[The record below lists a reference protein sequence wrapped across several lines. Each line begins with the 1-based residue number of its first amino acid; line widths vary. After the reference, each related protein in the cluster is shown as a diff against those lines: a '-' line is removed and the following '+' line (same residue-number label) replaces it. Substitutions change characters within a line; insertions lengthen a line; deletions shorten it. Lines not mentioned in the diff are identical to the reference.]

1 MNENSDRGI
10 LASVQ
15 KMTGTYN
22 LDQLYLVTGTC
33 KNINEAAGTCDV
45 DAISGNA
52 TTTISGV
59 KFQAAIGDGVDFVPV
74 DGSVVKVLF
83 SKYTTPF
90 IVQYSDIDKMI
101 LAANSGINHYDDY
114 AFDCDKIVF
123 NQGANDGLVK
133 VVPLKTKLNNLESD
147 LNNLKTLLSTM
158 IAAMQAVP
166 AGNVSH
172 TELIGYFTPLLPYT
186 TQVLIPTQKSEIED
200 TKFKH

>member
-33 KNINEAAGTCDV
+33 KNIDEAAGSCDV
-45 DAISGNA
+45 EAVSGNA

-59 KFQAAIGDGVDFVPV
+59 KFQAAIGDGVDYIPV
-74 DGSVVKVLF
+74 ENSVVKVLF

-90 IVQYSDIDKMI
+90 IVQYSDVDKMI
-101 LAANSGINHYDDY
+101 IAANSGVNHFDEY

-123 NQGANDGLVK
+123 NGGSLGGLVK
-133 VVPLKTKLNNLESD
+133 VIELTNKLNNLENKVNSMISTFNSH
-147 LNNLKTLLSTM
+147 LHTSGGAGAPTTPPTAPISGTLT
-158 IAAMQAVP
+158 
-166 AGNVSH
+166 
-172 TELIGYFTPLLPYT
+172 
-186 TQVLIPTQKSEIED
+186 PTQQNDIED

>member
-22 LDQLYLVTGTC
+22 LDQIYLVTGTC
-33 KNINEAAGTCDV
+33 SNIDEAAGTCDV
-45 DAISGNA
+45 EAVSGNA

-59 KFQAAIGDGVDFVPV
+59 KFQAAVGDGVDYVPA

-83 SKYTTPF
+83 SKYTTPL

-101 LAANSGINHYDDY
+101 MAANEYE
-114 AFDCDKIVF
+114 FDCDSIVF
-123 NQGANDGLVK
+123 NKGTNDGLVK
-133 VVPLKTKLNNLESD
+133 VAPLKTKLNNLESD

-158 IAAMQAVP
+158 IAAMSAVTT
-166 AGNVSH
+166 GNVTH
-172 TELIGYFTPLLPYT
+172 AELIAYFTPLLPYT
-186 TQVLIPTQKSEIED
+186 AQVLIPTQQTEIED

>member
-10 LASVQ
+10 LAAVQ

-33 KNINEAAGTCDV
+33 TNIDEAAGTCDV
-45 DAISGNA
+45 EAISGNA

-59 KFQAAIGDGVDFVPV
+59 KFQAAIGDGVDYIPV

-90 IVQYSDIDKMI
+90 IVQYSDVDKMI
-101 LAANSGINHYDDY
+101 IAANEY
-114 AFDCDKIVF
+114 AFDCDDIVF
-123 NQGANDGLVK
+123 NKGTNDGLVK

-166 AGNVSH
+166 SGNVTH
-172 TELIGYFTPLLPYT
+172 AELIAYFTPLLPYT
-186 TQVLIPTQKSEIED
+186 AQVLIPTQRTEIED

>member
-10 LASVQ
+10 LAAVQ

-33 KNINEAAGTCDV
+33 TNIDEAAGTCDV
-45 DAISGNA
+45 EAISGNA

-59 KFQAAIGDGVDFVPV
+59 KFQAAIGDGVDYIPV

-101 LAANSGINHYDDY
+101 MAANSGVYHFDDY
-114 AFDCDKIVF
+114 AFDCDAIVF
-123 NQGANDGLVK
+123 NGGNNNGLVK
-133 VVPLKTKLNNLESD
+133 VSPLKTKLNNLESD
-147 LNNLKTLLSTM
+147 LNTLKTLLSTM
-158 IAAMQAVP
+158 IAAMQAVTS
-166 AGNVSH
+166 GNVSH
-172 TELIGYFTPLLPYT
+172 AELIAYFTPLLPYT
-186 TQVLIPTQKSEIED
+186 TQVLIPTQQTEIED